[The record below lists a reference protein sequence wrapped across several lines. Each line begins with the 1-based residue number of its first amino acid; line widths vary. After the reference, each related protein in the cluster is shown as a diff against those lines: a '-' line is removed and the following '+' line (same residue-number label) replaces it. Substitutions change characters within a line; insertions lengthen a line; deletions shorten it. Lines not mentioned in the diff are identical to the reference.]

1 MLKPSKC
8 SCCTPS
14 RCWMQS
20 HCICSN
26 IHHYTFPVP
35 QQGQGSCRIFMA
47 NFYNTYRLSTI
58 FVSNFSNSLDLKTIF
73 PDQVRAQSHTHT
85 FWTHLQ
91 HSYLNLVWEWFQ
103 VQINLVFS
111 SYRASFKD
119 TIPAP
124 NPQMMFWPWPRNPQ
138 IPRNAPS
145 HLFPKEST
153 VEKRHL
159 SFPRLSPSY
168 ERR

>member
-1 MLKPSKC
+1 MDAVSAGQMRTNHIHINVHQYTFLLLPQKHLLKSPRIFTSYFPNSRTESKYSQYTVTISPSTPVLKPSKC
-8 SCCTPS
+8 SCCTPR

-85 FWTHLQ
+85 F
-91 HSYLNLVWEWFQ
+91 
-103 VQINLVFS
+103 
-111 SYRASFKD
+111 
-119 TIPAP
+119 
-124 NPQMMFWPWPRNPQ
+124 
-138 IPRNAPS
+138 
-145 HLFPKEST
+145 
-153 VEKRHL
+153 
-159 SFPRLSPSY
+159 
-168 ERR
+168 